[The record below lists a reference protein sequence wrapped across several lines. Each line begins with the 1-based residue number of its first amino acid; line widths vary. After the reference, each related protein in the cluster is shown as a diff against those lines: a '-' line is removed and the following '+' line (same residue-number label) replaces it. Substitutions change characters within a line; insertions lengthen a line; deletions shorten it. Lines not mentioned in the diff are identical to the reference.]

1 MAGWQWLGSRVLG
14 GAKGNR
20 GRAGWGVHRAV
31 WPGLGSQANGLN
43 NGLNNGLDNGLG
55 NGLDNGLDKSVGLFA
70 FRPLQPFAEGR
81 LLRGVC

>member
-1 MAGWQWLGSRVLG
+1 MAGWQWLGSRVG
-14 GAKGNR
+14 GGVKGNR

-43 NGLNNGLDNGLG
+43 NGLGSGLANGLA
-55 NGLDNGLDKSVGLFA
+55 NGLDKSVGLFA